1 MAIGWRVTT
10 ARRKTIV
17 RPARRMFNAISLG
30 VFWRSAPSTSLII
43 RSRNV
48 SPGFELIR
56 TLISSES
63 TRVPPVTADRSPPD
77 SRMTGADS
85 PVIAD
90 SSTEATPST
99 TSPSPGINSPA
110 ATITRSPDRSFD
122 PGTVSV
128 EPSGR
133 SRRAMVSA
141 RALRKASAC
150 ALPRPSAMASAKFA
164 NRTVN
169 QSHRVICSEKPN
181 PGTWRARFH
190 TSATVVVAAPTS
202 TTNITG
208 FFISVRGLSFKAESQ
223 TARPTIPEVQ
233 RDFIASFDLSFMM
246 VSKRLP
252 RVHQQVLQNRT
263 QAERREESQ
272 RTYNQNHRTQQHC
285 EQRRRH
291 RERARGRGYEL
302 LARQVASNGQNG
314 NHRKEAAQQS
324 GKADR
329 RVIPKRIRVDSGESR
344 TVVSCCGGVG
354 IQDL

>member
-1 MAIGWRVTT
+1 MKMTVSA
-10 ARRKTIV
+10 AS
-17 RPARRMFNAISLG
+17 RMFSATSFG
-30 VFWRSAPSTSLII
+30 VFCRFAPSTSAII
-43 RSRNV
+43 RSMKV
-48 SPGFELIR
+48 SPGLDVICTTIR
-56 TLISSES
+56 SDS
-63 TRVPPVTADRSPPD
+63 TFVPPVTADPSPPD

-110 ATITRSPDRSFD
+110 ATITKSPDRSFD
-122 PGTVSV
+122 PGTDSV

-169 QSHRVICSEKPN
+169 HSHRVICSEKPK

-190 TSATVVVAAPTS
+190 TSAIVVSAVPTS

-246 VSKRLP
+246 VSKRFP
-252 RVHQQVLQNRT
+252 RVHQQMLQNRT
-263 QAERREESQ
+263 EAERREESQ
-272 RTYNQNHRTQQHC
+272 RTYNQDHRTQQHR
-285 EQRRRH
+285 EQWRRH

-324 GKADR
+324 GQADR

-344 TVVSCCGGVG
+344 TVVS
-354 IQDL
+354 